1 MLITHTVDVT
11 ELPAAERFDFWAD
24 LVAREAAP
32 QRISSAHA
40 GAFNGWAQITELGQL
55 RLTSFR
61 YPSLDTSRT
70 SRLIRQSD
78 PELYQL
84 ALPTSGRSA
93 IAQQDR
99 ESALRPADF
108 TLLDTSRPHEA
119 SHHPVASG
127 SAAPELAS
135 SVTVLIPHALLPV
148 PRDQVGRLLAARL
161 PSGEGMGALLAG
173 FLLQIARHPGQ
184 YQPSDAAFLGST
196 ALSLIAATIAQQLDV
211 ERALPAQVQRD
222 ALRARVT
229 AFVDAHLGDADLDPR
244 TVAAAHHV
252 SVRTLHRL
260 FQDEQTSVAE
270 LIRARR
276 LERCRQDLTNPLYR
290 GTPIHAVAA
299 RWGLRDKAHFSR
311 LFSAT
316 FGRSPQ
322 AYRDGT

>member
-1 MLITHTVDVT
+1 MLITHTVDVAG
-11 ELPAAERFDFWAD
+11 LPAAERFDFWAD

-40 GAFNGWAQITELGQL
+40 DAFNGWAQITQLGPL

-70 SRLIRQSD
+70 ARLIRRSD

-119 SHHPVASG
+119 SHSPVAG
-127 SAAPELAS
+127 EPGLAS

-148 PRDQVGRLLAARL
+148 PADKVGRLLAARL
-161 PSGEGMGALLAG
+161 PSGAGMGALLAG
-173 FLLQIARHPGQ
+173 FLLQIARHPEQ
-184 YQPSDAAFLGST
+184 YQASDAAFLGST
-196 ALSLIAATIAQQLDV
+196 ALSLIAATVAQQLDV
-211 ERALPAQVQRD
+211 QRSLPAQVQRD
-222 ALRARVT
+222 ALRARVE
-229 AFVDAHLGDADLDPR
+229 AFVDAHLGDPDLDPGAI
-244 TVAAAHHV
+244 AAAHHI
-252 SVRTLHRL
+252 SLRTLHRL
-260 FQDEQTSVAE
+260 FQDGRTSVAE
-270 LIRARR
+270 LIRGRR
-276 LERCRQDLTNPLYR
+276 LERCRQDLTNPLLR
-290 GTPIHAVAA
+290 GTPIHAIAA
-299 RWGLRDKAHFSR
+299 RWGFRDKAHFSK

-322 AYRDGT
+322 AYRDGG